1 MRNDGF
7 KALCTPMSVG
17 DTATRYLGKTIDE
30 HLAKPLSWA
39 AMALAQ
45 QSFGTAVQLLIS
57 PLSTFAYL
65 TPCRQFDN
73 AGASKTAQ

>member
-45 QSFGTAVQLLIS
+45 QSFGTAVPVADIAAVDICI
-57 PLSTFAYL
+57 PD
-65 TPCRQFDN
+65 PCRQFDN
-73 AGASKTAQ
+73 ADASKNAQ

>member
-1 MRNDGF
+1 
-7 KALCTPMSVG
+7 MSVG

-45 QSFGTAVQLLIS
+45 QSFGTAVPVADIAAVDICI
-57 PLSTFAYL
+57 PD
-65 TPCRQFDN
+65 PCRQFDN
-73 AGASKTAQ
+73 AGASKNAK